1 MTQKQEKTL
10 KIVTI
15 DIGSDG
21 LNACNIPL
29 ANILYP
35 LCWKFRLKQRAPPF
49 FGGDKQRAKY
59 VFLPREIKTLLN
71 KVSA

>member
-21 LNACNIPL
+21 LIVCNIPL

-35 LCWKFRLKQRAPPF
+35 LCWKFRLKQRALPF

-59 VFLPREIKTLLN
+59 VFFPREIKTLLN